1 MQEQLEIVILQSDLV
16 WENPIK
22 NKENFNKKIRN
33 ITKKVDLIILPEMFT
48 TGFTINA
55 EKSAESMNGS
65 TVKWML
71 DLADEKNALLMGSIV
86 IKEKDNFYNRF
97 IIAFP
102 NGGLKYYDKR
112 HLFSYAK
119 EDKVYTAG
127 KNKLI
132 FEYKGFKICPLIC
145 YDLRFPVW
153 SRNTEEVDLI
163 IYIANWPNARI
174 MAWDTLLKARA
185 IENLCYVVGLNRVGV
200 DKNNLIYVGHSA
212 AYNALGETISNCKPN
227 TEDIGSISLD
237 KNYITETRSKFRFL
251 DDGDEFEI
259 L

>member
-22 NKENFNKKIRN
+22 NKDNFSKKIRN
-33 ITKKVDLIILPEMFT
+33 ITTKVDLIILPEMFT
-48 TGFTINA
+48 TGFTINT

-212 AYNALGETISNCKPN
+212 AYNALV
-227 TEDIGSISLD
+227 ISLGFWMMVMSL
-237 KNYITETRSKFRFL
+237 R
-251 DDGDEFEI
+251 
-259 L
+259 